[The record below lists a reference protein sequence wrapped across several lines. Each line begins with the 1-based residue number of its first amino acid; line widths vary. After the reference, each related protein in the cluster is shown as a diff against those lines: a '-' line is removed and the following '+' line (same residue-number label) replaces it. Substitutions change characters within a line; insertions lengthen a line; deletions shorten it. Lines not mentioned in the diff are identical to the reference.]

1 MNLILSAIAA
11 LIMNDGHTLT
21 SLWDKYQEAKNA
33 DKPQTEAKILQEI
46 KAKAQEQHLSVDF
59 YDAATLYVETVSRR
73 NWKERE
79 PAKKALEQEVKA
91 FGDPMVTFV
100 WMDQYNGAGA
110 DALYRHIK
118 ANPVEG
124 RTEPFFRGVG
134 SFLGG
139 ALPHFITDNSE
150 YVLWRITSR
159 GHRDAENELREKIG
173 SKYPL
178 NAALDYYKVPG
189 EKNARIKALKELAE
203 KYKGT
208 AAGLFPEGDLL
219 QNELNELR
227 DSKPAS
233 DAGYKD
239 IYARAKAFEK
249 RRKAFSG
256 DEKLIAERVHTVEY
270 LINGM
275 ESKGLDAE
283 FNENNIVIVFQNLD
297 KATVTLTQDGS
308 KKPYKTWNIT
318 NKAASFYK
326 ADTVKIALPALS
338 DGGYSVE
345 AKNGKHIAAAFYQQ
359 YTLSIATRRD
369 ARGTCVYVADYK
381 TGEPLRRATI
391 RLVKGSDTVA
401 STSMAL
407 DGFTPLPSS
416 LSKKINTK
424 SSYHLV
430 AESGKRKSRSVWID
444 TGEFYE
450 SGESDDFNIY
460 RDRGAYNPGDVLK
473 YKAVLY
479 SGNRMRKLSVSEGR
493 KLTVILNDSEGNE
506 IARQSVK
513 TNEFGSAS
521 GEFTIPTGL
530 RNGWFSMEIKE
541 GKKFIG
547 HDSFRVDEFVLPT
560 FEISIEDN
568 KKLYFVGDKVPVKG
582 SVKSFSGHNVAGARA
597 EITVRSDKETWEESK
612 VIGADN
618 TFEFMV
624 PATCTG
630 WYDVTVKVIDPTG
643 ETIEKRSSFSISEEL
658 SIHIAVEN
666 EAEGEFTLKDEPV
679 YGWRWRGPRIQ
690 RAIVTEN
697 VLRLRLDVRDDSGS
711 EVPLDVNYVIEGIG
725 KGTAKSGET
734 FEISLDGIPAGLY
747 TIKADAHAGDKAKG
761 SAETRLLV
769 LRPTD
774 KAVPE
779 GVNRVFLP
787 GKETV
792 SGPVEARFGY
802 GPRTACAVVTLF
814 GENGTV
820 LYSKKLQA
828 KGMAD
833 LKIDYKTAYPDAVR
847 LQIFWFADGES
858 FNYGKQFRREKTKFS
873 LPLTFSRFTDK
884 AYPGTE
890 YTFSLKTIPG
900 VEALAAVW
908 DKSIDAIARNWWPQV
923 SMADYSVDYVS
934 IQESCGVV
942 SGGGPDYVIEEA
954 MPLATPMM
962 KSARMGGAVAMNAM
976 MDDAV
981 EYESANMDDA
991 RASSAGA
998 PADPVAIRSE
1008 FENALTFQP
1017 HLLSDAAGNLSFTF
1031 RTSDKLSTYY
1041 VRVYAHTKEMQNAIA
1056 EDFMVVSLPVKVSI
1070 LEPRFLYTGDKWN
1083 AAVTVSSIA
1092 DIPVSGTVRLQISPR
1107 ASLGRNDNSVIPS
1120 APSVIPSEVEESHVT
1135 VPAGE
1140 TMTVSFPVNAT
1151 AEGPLTVTASF
1162 IADEFSDAVRV
1173 TVPVLKA
1180 RQSLSEAHSAVLLSG
1195 MSREALLKELRGR
1208 FVNVPGES
1216 ASLKE
1221 ITVLDMVKD
1230 AIPSHAEPAG
1240 KDVLSLTEAWYVQ
1253 NIAAKLS
1260 VIPSAPSVIPSA
1272 PSVIPSEVEESLL
1285 KDILACRNSDGGF
1298 AWFEGMNSS
1307 AVITAVVLERF
1318 ALLKARGVDVPDVT
1332 SSVKFLDA
1340 NQFGTVRPLWCG
1352 WLSDAQY
1359 MHVRA
1364 MYAGVPFEVKPVSA
1378 SDKKRMTEFKK
1389 YAKGYLTPSGKRGLE
1404 GRIIAKARRLTTL
1417 RNLAASSEGK
1427 ALAKAWGITWSA
1439 KLTSSIKADVT
1450 SLLEYAVRHRDGGW
1464 YYPNAVMP
1472 WRGLLESEAYA
1483 HAMLAG
1489 LLNDYSSDIAD
1500 GIRLWLMLQKE
1511 TQKWDTDPAFVDA
1524 IDAILHGS
1532 EAVLDTRVLALSAS
1546 YEAPLESIKAS
1557 GNGFTLERRFFRD
1570 GAEIKP
1576 GDPVYVG
1583 DKISAQYII
1592 WNAENRSYVKL
1603 TAPREAGL
1611 QPVQQLSGRGWLSV
1625 LTGNNRLYGLYGFYN
1640 WNIYRNVKAECTE
1653 YYWEACPEEN
1663 TTLTEEF
1670 YVVRSGRFTAPVPV
1684 IESLYAPHYRANAAS
1699 PGVLDAR

>member
-1 MNLILSAIAA
+1 MNLILSAIVA

-21 SLWDKYQEAKNA
+21 SLWTKYQEAKNA

-46 KAKAQEQHLSVDF
+46 KAKALEQHLSVDF
-59 YDAATLYVETVSRR
+59 YDAATLYVETVARR

-79 PAKKALEQEVKA
+79 PAKKALEQEVKE

-100 WMDQYNGAGA
+100 WMDQFSGSSAES
-110 DALYRHIK
+110 LYRHIK

-134 SFLGG
+134 GFLGG
-139 ALPHFITDNSE
+139 VLPHFITDNGE
-150 YVLWRITSR
+150 YVLWRIASR
-159 GHRDAENELREKIG
+159 GHGEAEKELRERIG
-173 SKYPL
+173 DKYPL

-189 EKNARIKALKELAE
+189 EKNSRIRTLKELAA

-208 AAGLFPEGDLL
+208 AAGLFPEADLL

-227 DSKPAS
+227 DSKPAT
-233 DAGYKD
+233 DAEYKEL
-239 IYARAKAFEK
+239 YARAKAFEK

-256 DEKLIAERVHTVEY
+256 DEKLIAERVRTVEY
-270 LINGM
+270 LIGSM
-275 ESKGLDAE
+275 ESKGLTAE
-283 FNENNIVIVFQNLD
+283 FNENDIVIVFQNLD

-318 NKAASFYK
+318 NNTSSFYK

-345 AKNGKHIAAAFYQQ
+345 AKNGKHLSSAYYQQ

-381 TGEPLRRATI
+381 TGEPLKRATI
-391 RLVKGSDTVA
+391 RLMKGSDTVA

-416 LSKKINTK
+416 LSKKINTR
-424 SSYHLV
+424 SSYSLV
-430 AESGKRKSRSVWID
+430 AESGKRKSKSVWID
-444 TGEFYE
+444 TNEYVERGET
-450 SGESDDFNIY
+450 SGCNIY
-460 RDRGAYNPGDVLK
+460 RDRGAYNPGDKLQ

-479 SGNRMRKLSVSEGR
+479 SGDRMRALKASEGR

-506 IARQSVK
+506 ISRQSVK
-513 TNEFGSAS
+513 TNEYGSVS
-521 GEFTIPTGL
+521 GEFTIPKGL
-530 RNGWFSMEIKE
+530 RNGWFSLQIKE
-541 GKKFIG
+541 GKSYIG
-547 HDSFRVDEFVLPT
+547 SDSFRVDEFVLPT
-560 FEISIEDN
+560 FEINIEDN
-568 KKLYFVGDKVPVKG
+568 KKLYFEGDEVPVRG
-582 SVKSFSGHNVAGARA
+582 SVKSYSGHNVAGSRV
-597 EITVRSDKETWEESK
+597 EITVRSEKETWEESK

-624 PATCTG
+624 PARCTG

-643 ETIEKRSSFSISEEL
+643 ETIEKRSGFSISESL
-658 SIHIAVEN
+658 SISIGVMN
-666 EAEGEFTLKDEPV
+666 EADGEFTLKDEPV
-679 YGWRWRGPRIQ
+679 YGWRWRQPYVRK
-690 RAIVTEN
+690 AMVTEN
-697 VLRLRLDVRDDSGS
+697 VLRLSLDVRNDSGS

-725 KGTAKSGET
+725 RGTAKSGQA
-734 FEISLDGIPAGLY
+734 FEIPLDGVPAGLY
-747 TIKADAHAGDKAKG
+747 TIKADARAGEKAKG
-761 SAETRLLV
+761 DAELRLLV
-769 LRPTD
+769 LRPGD
-774 KAVPE
+774 KTVPE
-779 GVNRVFLP
+779 GVVRVFLP

-833 LKIDYKTAYPDAVR
+833 LAIDYKTAYPDAVR
-847 LQIFWFADGES
+847 LQVFWFADGDS
-858 FNYGKQFRREKTKFS
+858 FTYGKQFRREKTKFS

-890 YTFSLKTIPG
+890 YTFELKTKPG

-908 DKSIDAIARNWWPQV
+908 DKSIDAISRNWWPQV
-923 SMADYSVDYVS
+923 SMADYSVAYVS
-934 IQESCGVV
+934 IQESCGIV
-942 SGGGPDYVIEEA
+942 SGGGEQYYLEEAA

-962 KSARMGGAVAMNAM
+962 KSARTGAVAMNAM
-976 MDDAV
+976 VEDAV
-981 EYESANMDDA
+981 AYESADMESA
-991 RASSAGA
+991 KESGAGA
-998 PADPVAIRSE
+998 SDEPVSIRSE

-1017 HLLSDAAGNLSFTF
+1017 HLLSDAAGKLSFSF

-1092 DIPVSGTVRLQISPR
+1092 DIPVSGTVRLEISP
-1107 ASLGRNDNSVIPS
+1107 SD
-1120 APSVIPSEVEESHVT
+1120 PSVIPSVVEESHIT

-1151 AEGPLTVTASF
+1151 EEGPLTVTASF

-1180 RQSLSEAHSAVLLSG
+1180 RQSLSEAHSAVLLAG
-1195 MSREALLKELRGR
+1195 MSREALLKELRSR

-1216 ASLKE
+1216 AQLKE

-1240 KDVLSLTEAWYVQ
+1240 KDVLSLTEAFYVQ
-1253 NIAAKLS
+1253 HIAAQL
-1260 VIPSAPSVIPSA
+1260 
-1272 PSVIPSEVEESLL
+1272 SVIPSEVEESLL
-1285 KDILACRNSDGGF
+1285 KEILACRNSDGGF

-1332 SSVKFLDA
+1332 SSVKFLDG

-1389 YAKGYLTPSGKRGLE
+1389 YAKEYLTPTGKRGLE

-1427 ALAKAWGITWSA
+1427 ALAKAWGITWST
-1439 KLTSSIKADVT
+1439 KITSSIKADVT

-1483 HAMLAG
+1483 HALLAG

-1524 IDAILHGS
+1524 IDAILQGS

-1546 YEAPLESIKAS
+1546 YDAPLEDIKAS

-1570 GAEIKP
+1570 GVELKA

-1611 QPVQQLSGRGWLSV
+1611 QPVQQLSGRGWLNV

-1640 WNIYRNVKAECTE
+1640 WNIYRNVKAQCTE

-1670 YVVRSGRFTAPVPV
+1670 YVVRSGSFTAPVPV
-1684 IESLYAPHYRANAAS
+1684 IESLYAPHYRANASSSGA
-1699 PGVLDAR
+1699 LDAR

>member
-11 LIMNDGHTLT
+11 LIMNDGHILT
-21 SLWDKYQEAKNA
+21 DLWTKYQEAKNA

-46 KAKAQEQHLSVDF
+46 KAKAVEQHLTVDF
-59 YDAATLYVETVSRR
+59 YDAATLYVETVARR

-79 PAKKALEQEVKA
+79 PARKALEQEVKD

-100 WMDQYNGAGA
+100 WMDQYNGASA

-118 ANPVEG
+118 ENPVEG

-139 ALPHFITDNSE
+139 VLPHFITDNGE
-150 YVLWRITSR
+150 YVLWRLSSR
-159 GHRDAENELREKIG
+159 GHKEAEKELREKIAG
-173 SKYPL
+173 KYPL
-178 NAALDYYKVPG
+178 NAALEYYRVPS
-189 EKNARIKALKELAE
+189 EKNARIKVLKALAD

-208 AAGLFPEGDLL
+208 AAGLLPEADLL
-219 QNELNELR
+219 QNELDEING
-227 DSKPAS
+227 SKPAT
-233 DAGYKD
+233 DEKYKD
-239 IYARAKAFEK
+239 LYARAKAFEK
-249 RRKAFSG
+249 RRKAFTG
-256 DEKLIAERVHTVEY
+256 EEKLIAERENTVEY
-270 LINGM
+270 LLSNLEGRD
-275 ESKGLDAE
+275 LNAE
-283 FNENNIVIVFQNLD
+283 FKENNIVITFRNLD
-297 KATVTLTQDGS
+297 KAAVTLTQEGS
-308 KKPYKTWNIT
+308 KKPFKTWNVT
-318 NKAASFYK
+318 NKAGSFYK
-326 ADTVKIALPALS
+326 ADTVKIALPVLS
-338 DGGYSVE
+338 DGPYIVE
-345 AKNGKHIAAAFYQQ
+345 AKNGKLFASAYYQQ

-369 ARGTCVYVADYK
+369 ARGACVYVADYK

-391 RLVKGSDTVA
+391 RLMKGSTTVA

-416 LSKKINTK
+416 ISKKINTK
-424 SSYHLV
+424 SSYSLV
-430 AESGKRKSRSVWID
+430 AESGNRKSRSVWLD
-444 TGEFYE
+444 TSEFYE
-450 SGESDDFNIY
+450 SGDSEGCNIY
-460 RDRGAYNPGDVLK
+460 LDRGAYNPGDKLQF
-473 YKAVLY
+473 KAVLY
-479 SGNRMRKLSVSEGR
+479 SGDRMRKLSVNEGR
-493 KLTVILNDSEGNE
+493 KLTVIMNDSEGNE
-506 IARQSVK
+506 VARKSVK
-513 TNEFGSAS
+513 TNEFGSVS
-521 GEFTIPTGL
+521 GEFDIPTGL

-560 FEISIEDN
+560 FEVSIDRN
-568 KKLYFVGDKVPVKG
+568 KKLYFAGDEVPVTG
-582 SVKSFSGHNVAGARA
+582 SVKSYSGHNVTGARA
-597 EITVRSDKETWEESK
+597 ELTVRRYDGTVYEESK
-612 VIGADN
+612 VIGTDN
-618 TFEFMV
+618 TFAFSV
-624 PATCTG
+624 PTNSTG

-643 ETIEKRSSFSISEEL
+643 ETIESRSGFSISEEL
-658 SIHIAVEN
+658 SIGIAVEN
-666 EAEGEFTLKDEPV
+666 EAEGEFTLKNEPV

-711 EVPLDVNYVIEGIG
+711 EVPLDVHYAIEGIG
-725 KGTAKSGET
+725 SGSAKSGKP
-734 FEISLDGIPAGLY
+734 FEISLDGIPAGVY

-774 KAVPE
+774 KTIPE

-814 GENGTV
+814 GDKGTV

-847 LQIFWFADGES
+847 LQIFWFADGDS
-858 FNYGKQFRREKTKFS
+858 FTYGKQFRREKTKFS

-890 YTFSLKTIPG
+890 YTFSLKTVPG

-908 DKSIDAIARNWWPQV
+908 DKSIDAISHNWWPQV
-923 SMADYSVDYVS
+923 SMADYSVATVYVHDA
-934 IQESCGVV
+934 CGIV
-942 SGGGPDYVIEEA
+942 SGGGEDYALEDA
-954 MPLATPMM
+954 MPLAAPMM
-962 KSARMGGAVAMNAM
+962 KSRAAGAVAMNAM
-976 MDDAV
+976 V
-981 EYESANMDDA
+981 EEELAYESADMA
-991 RASSAGA
+991 AAKETGAGA
-998 PADPVAIRSE
+998 SDEPVAIRSE

-1017 HLLSDAAGNLSFTF
+1017 HLRSDDAGNLSFTF

-1041 VRVYAHTKEMQNAIA
+1041 VRVYAHTKEMQNATA

-1070 LEPRFLYTGDKWN
+1070 LEPRFLYEGDKWN
-1083 AAVTVSSIA
+1083 AAVTVSSVA
-1092 DIPVSGTVRLQISPR
+1092 DIPVSGTFRLDVNGTVQTER
-1107 ASLGRNDNSVIPS
+1107 
-1120 APSVIPSEVEESHVT
+1120 VT

-1140 TMTVSFPVNAT
+1140 TMTVSFPVNASE
-1151 AEGPLTVTASF
+1151 EGPLSVTASF

-1180 RQSLSEAHSAVLLSG
+1180 RQSLTEAHSAVLLAG

-1208 FVNVPGES
+1208 FVNVSGES
-1216 ASLKE
+1216 AQLKE

-1230 AIPSHAEPAG
+1230 AIPSHAEPSG

-1253 NIAAKLS
+1253 NIAARLS
-1260 VIPSAPSVIPSA
+1260 VIPG
-1272 PSVIPSEVEESLL
+1272 EVEESLL
-1285 KDILACRNSDGGF
+1285 KEILACRNSDGGF

-1389 YAKGYLTPSGKRGLE
+1389 YAKNYLTPSSKRGLE
-1404 GRIIAKARRLTTL
+1404 GQIIAKARRLTTL

-1427 ALAKAWGITWSA
+1427 ALAKAWGITWSS

-1489 LLNDYSSDIAD
+1489 LLNDDSPEIAD

-1524 IDAILHGS
+1524 IDAILRGS
-1532 EAVLDTRVLALSAS
+1532 EAVLDTRVLALSAD
-1546 YEAPLESIKAS
+1546 YDAPLEDIKAS

-1570 GAEIKP
+1570 GSEIKP

-1640 WNIYRNVKAECTE
+1640 WNIYRNVKAQCTE

-1670 YVVRSGRFTAPVPV
+1670 YVVRSGRFSAPVPV

-1699 PGVLDAR
+1699 SGLLDAR

>member
-11 LIMNDGHTLT
+11 LIMNDGHILT
-21 SLWDKYQEAKNA
+21 DLWTKYQEAKNA

-46 KAKAQEQHLSVDF
+46 KAKAVEQHLTVDF
-59 YDAATLYVETVSRR
+59 YDAATLYVETVARR

-79 PAKKALEQEVKA
+79 PAKKALEQEVKDFA
-91 FGDPMVTFV
+91 DPMVTFV
-100 WMDQYNGAGA
+100 WMDQYNGASA

-118 ANPVEG
+118 ENPVEG

-134 SFLGG
+134 NFLGG
-139 ALPHFITDNSE
+139 VLPHFITDNGE
-150 YVLWRITSR
+150 YVLWRLTAR
-159 GHRDAENELREKIG
+159 GHKEAENELREKIAG
-173 SKYPL
+173 KYPL
-178 NAALDYYKVPG
+178 NAALEYYRVPS
-189 EKNARIKALKELAE
+189 EKNARIKALKELTE

-208 AAGLFPEGDLL
+208 AAGLLPEADLL
-219 QNELNELR
+219 QNELDGIN
-227 DSKPAS
+227 DSKPAT
-233 DAGYKD
+233 DEKYKD
-239 IYARAKAFEK
+239 LYARAKAFEK
-249 RRKAFSG
+249 RRKAFTG
-256 DEKLIAERVHTVEY
+256 EEKLIAERENTVEY
-270 LINGM
+270 LLSNLEGRD
-275 ESKGLDAE
+275 LNAE
-283 FNENNIVIVFQNLD
+283 FKENNIVITFRNLD
-297 KATVTLTQDGS
+297 KAAVTLTQEGS
-308 KKPYKTWNIT
+308 KKPFKTWNIT
-318 NKAASFYK
+318 NKAGSFYK

-338 DGGYSVE
+338 DGPYIVE
-345 AKNGKHIAAAFYQQ
+345 AKNGKLFASAYYQQ

-369 ARGTCVYVADYK
+369 ARGACVYVADYK

-391 RLVKGSDTVA
+391 RLMKGSTTVA
-401 STSMAL
+401 SASMAL

-424 SSYHLV
+424 SSYNLV
-430 AESGKRKSRSVWID
+430 AESGNRKSRSVWLD
-444 TGEFYE
+444 TSEFYE
-450 SGESDDFNIY
+450 SGESEGCNIY
-460 RDRGAYNPGDVLK
+460 LDRGAYNPGDKLQF
-473 YKAVLY
+473 KAVLY
-479 SGNRMRKLSVSEGR
+479 SGDRMRKLSVSEGR
-493 KLTVILNDSEGNE
+493 KLTVIMNDSEGNE

-513 TNEFGSAS
+513 TNEFGSVS
-521 GEFTIPTGL
+521 GEFDIPTGL
-530 RNGWFSMEIKE
+530 RNGWFSLEIKE

-560 FEISIEDN
+560 FEVSIDRN
-568 KKLYFVGDKVPVKG
+568 KKLYFAGDEVPVTG
-582 SVKSFSGHNVAGARA
+582 SVKSYSGHNVTGARA
-597 EITVRSDKETWEESK
+597 ELTVRRYDGIVYEESK
-612 VIGADN
+612 VIGTDN
-618 TFEFMV
+618 TFAFSV
-624 PATCTG
+624 PTNSTG

-643 ETIEKRSSFSISEEL
+643 ETIESRSGFSISEEL
-658 SIHIAVEN
+658 SIGIAVEN

-711 EVPLDVNYVIEGIG
+711 EVPLDVHYAIEGIG
-725 KGTAKSGET
+725 SGLAKSGET
-734 FEISLDGIPAGLY
+734 FELSLDGIPAGLY

-779 GVNRVFLP
+779 GVSRVFLP

-814 GENGTV
+814 GDKGTV

-847 LQIFWFADGES
+847 LQIFWFADGDS
-858 FNYGKQFRREKTKFS
+858 FTYGKQFRREKTKFS

-890 YTFSLKTIPG
+890 YTFSLKTVPG

-908 DKSIDAIARNWWPQV
+908 DKSIDAISHNWWPQV
-923 SMADYSVDYVS
+923 SMADYSVATVYVHDA
-934 IQESCGVV
+934 CGIV
-942 SGGGPDYVIEEA
+942 SGGGEDYALEDA
-954 MPLATPMM
+954 MPLAAPMM
-962 KSARMGGAVAMNAM
+962 KSRAAGAVAMNAM
-976 MDDAV
+976 V
-981 EYESANMDDA
+981 EEELVYESADM
-991 RASSAGA
+991 ASAKETGAGA
-998 PADPVAIRSE
+998 SDEPVAIRSE

-1017 HLLSDAAGNLSFTF
+1017 HLRSDDAGNLSFTF

-1041 VRVYAHTKEMQNAIA
+1041 VRVYAHTKEMQNATA

-1070 LEPRFLYTGDKWN
+1070 LEPRFLYEGDKWN

-1092 DIPVSGTVRLQISPR
+1092 DIPVSGTVRLDVNGTVQAER
-1107 ASLGRNDNSVIPS
+1107 
-1120 APSVIPSEVEESHVT
+1120 VT

-1140 TMTVSFPVNAT
+1140 TMTVSFPVNASE
-1151 AEGPLTVTASF
+1151 EGPLTVTASF

-1180 RQSLSEAHSAVLLSG
+1180 RQSLTEAHSAVLLAG

-1208 FVNVPGES
+1208 FVNVSGES
-1216 ASLKE
+1216 AQLKE

-1230 AIPSHAEPAG
+1230 AIPSHAEPSG

-1253 NIAAKLS
+1253 NIAAQL
-1260 VIPSAPSVIPSA
+1260 
-1272 PSVIPSEVEESLL
+1272 SVIPSEVEESLL
-1285 KDILACRNSDGGF
+1285 KEILACRNSDGGF

-1340 NQFGTVRPLWCG
+1340 YQFGTVRPLWCG

-1389 YAKGYLTPSGKRGLE
+1389 YAKNYLTPSSKRGLE
-1404 GRIIAKARRLTTL
+1404 GQIIAKARRLTTL

-1427 ALAKAWGITWSA
+1427 ALAKAWGITWSS

-1483 HAMLAG
+1483 QAMLAG
-1489 LLNDYSSDIAD
+1489 LLNDDSPEIAD

-1532 EAVLDTRVLALSAS
+1532 EAVLDTRVLALSAD
-1546 YEAPLESIKAS
+1546 YDAPLEDIKAS

-1570 GAEIKP
+1570 GSEIKP

-1640 WNIYRNVKAECTE
+1640 WNIYRNVKAQCTE

-1670 YVVRSGRFTAPVPV
+1670 YVVRSGRFSAPVPV

-1699 PGVLDAR
+1699 TGLLDAR

>member
-11 LIMNDGHTLT
+11 LIMNDGHILT
-21 SLWDKYQEAKNA
+21 DLWTKYQEAKNA

-46 KAKAQEQHLSVDF
+46 KAKAVEQHLTVDF
-59 YDAATLYVETVSRR
+59 YDAATLYVETVARR

-79 PAKKALEQEVKA
+79 PARKALEQEVKDFA
-91 FGDPMVTFV
+91 DPMVTFV
-100 WMDQYNGAGA
+100 WMDQYNGASA

-118 ANPVEG
+118 ENPVEG

-134 SFLGG
+134 GFLGG
-139 ALPHFITDNSE
+139 VLPHFITDNGE
-150 YVLWRITSR
+150 YVLWRLTAR
-159 GHRDAENELREKIG
+159 GHKEAEKELREKIAG
-173 SKYPL
+173 KYPL
-178 NAALDYYKVPG
+178 NAALEYYRVPS
-189 EKNARIKALKELAE
+189 EKKARIKALKELTE

-208 AAGLFPEGDLL
+208 AAGLLPEADLL
-219 QNELNELR
+219 QNELDEING
-227 DSKPAS
+227 SKPAT
-233 DAGYKD
+233 DEKYKD
-239 IYARAKAFEK
+239 LYARAKAFEK
-249 RRKAFSG
+249 RRKAFTG
-256 DEKLIAERVHTVEY
+256 EEKLIAERENTVEY
-270 LINGM
+270 LINNLEGRD
-275 ESKGLDAE
+275 LNAE
-283 FNENNIVIVFQNLD
+283 FKENNIVITFRNLD
-297 KATVTLTQDGS
+297 KAAVTLTQEGS
-308 KKPYKTWNIT
+308 KKPFKTWNVT
-318 NKAASFYK
+318 NKAGSFYK
-326 ADTVKIALPALS
+326 ADTVKIAIPALS
-338 DGGYSVE
+338 DGPYIVE
-345 AKNGKHIAAAFYQQ
+345 AKNGKLFASAYYQQ

-369 ARGTCVYVADYK
+369 ARGACVYVADYK

-391 RLVKGSDTVA
+391 RLMKGSTTVA

-416 LSKKINTK
+416 ISKKINTK
-424 SSYHLV
+424 SSYSLV
-430 AESGKRKSRSVWID
+430 AESGNRRSRSVWLD

-450 SGESDDFNIY
+450 SGESEGCNIY
-460 RDRGAYNPGDVLK
+460 LDRGAYNPGDKLQF
-473 YKAVLY
+473 KAVLY
-479 SGNRMRKLSVSEGR
+479 SGDRMRKLSVNEGR
-493 KLTVILNDSEGNE
+493 KLTVIMNDSEGNE
-506 IARQSVK
+506 VARMSVK
-513 TNEFGSAS
+513 TNEFGSVS
-521 GEFTIPTGL
+521 GEFDIPTGL

-560 FEISIEDN
+560 FEVSIDRN
-568 KKLYFVGDKVPVKG
+568 KKLYFAGDEVPVTG
-582 SVKSFSGHNVAGARA
+582 SVKSYSGHNVTGARA
-597 EITVRSDKETWEESK
+597 ELTVSRYDGTVYEESK
-612 VIGADN
+612 VIGTDN
-618 TFEFMV
+618 TFAFSV
-624 PATCTG
+624 PTNSTG

-643 ETIEKRSSFSISEEL
+643 ETIESRSGFSISEEL
-658 SIHIAVEN
+658 SIGIAVEN
-666 EAEGEFTLKDEPV
+666 EAEGEFTLKNEPV

-690 RAIVTEN
+690 RAVVTEN

-711 EVPLDVNYVIEGIG
+711 EVPLDVHYAIEGIG
-725 KGTAKSGET
+725 SGSAKSGET
-734 FEISLDGIPAGLY
+734 FELSLDGIPAGLY

-779 GVNRVFLP
+779 GVSRVFLP

-814 GENGTV
+814 GDKGTV

-847 LQIFWFADGES
+847 LQIFWFADGDS
-858 FNYGKQFRREKTKFS
+858 FTYGKQFRREKTKFS

-890 YTFSLKTIPG
+890 YTFSLKTVPG

-908 DKSIDAIARNWWPQV
+908 DKSIDAISRNWWPQV
-923 SMADYSVDYVS
+923 SMADYSVATVYVHDA
-934 IQESCGVV
+934 CGIV
-942 SGGGPDYVIEEA
+942 SGGGEDYALEDA

-962 KSARMGGAVAMNAM
+962 KSRAAGAVAMNAM
-976 MDDAV
+976 V
-981 EYESANMDDA
+981 EEELAYESADMA
-991 RASSAGA
+991 AAKETGAGA
-998 PADPVAIRSE
+998 SDETVAIRSE

-1017 HLLSDAAGNLSFTF
+1017 HLRSDDAGNLSFTF

-1041 VRVYAHTKEMQNAIA
+1041 VRVYAHTKQMQNATA

-1070 LEPRFLYTGDKWN
+1070 LEPRFLYEGDKWN
-1083 AAVTVSSIA
+1083 AAVTVSSVA

-1120 APSVIPSEVEESHVT
+1120 APSVIPSVVEESHVT

-1140 TMTVSFPVNAT
+1140 TMTVSFPVNASE
-1151 AEGPLTVTASF
+1151 EGPLTVTASF

-1180 RQSLSEAHSAVLLSG
+1180 RQSLTEAHSAVLLAG

-1216 ASLKE
+1216 AQLKE

-1230 AIPSHAEPAG
+1230 AIPSHAEPSG

-1253 NIAAKLS
+1253 NIAARLS
-1260 VIPSAPSVIPSA
+1260 VIPSA
-1272 PSVIPSEVEESLL
+1272 VEESLL
-1285 KDILACRNSDGGF
+1285 QEILACRNSDGGF

-1378 SDKKRMTEFKK
+1378 SDKKHMTEFKK
-1389 YAKGYLTPSGKRGLE
+1389 YAKNYLTPSSKRGLE
-1404 GRIIAKARRLTTL
+1404 GQIIAKARRLTTL

-1427 ALAKAWGITWSA
+1427 ALAKAWGITWSS

-1489 LLNDYSSDIAD
+1489 LLNDDSLEIAD

-1524 IDAILHGS
+1524 IDAILRGS
-1532 EAVLDTRVLALSAS
+1532 EAVLDTRVLALSAD
-1546 YEAPLESIKAS
+1546 YDAPLEDIKAS

-1570 GAEIKP
+1570 GSEIKP

-1611 QPVQQLSGRGWLSV
+1611 QPVQQLSGRSWLSV

-1640 WNIYRNVKAECTE
+1640 WNIYRNVKAQCTE

-1670 YVVRSGRFTAPVPV
+1670 FVVRSGRFSAPVPV

-1699 PGVLDAR
+1699 SGLLDAR

>member
-159 GHRDAENELREKIG
+159 GHREAENELREKIG

-227 DSKPAS
+227 DSKPAN

-369 ARGTCVYVADYK
+369 SRGTCVYVADYK

-391 RLVKGSDTVA
+391 HLVKGSDTVA

-416 LSKKINTK
+416 ISKRINTK

-444 TGEFYE
+444 TDEYVYRGET
-450 SGESDDFNIY
+450 SGCNIY

-479 SGNRMRKLSVSEGR
+479 SGDRMKALKASEGR

-506 IARQSVK
+506 ISRQSVR
-513 TNEFGSAS
+513 TNEYGSVS
-521 GEFTIPTGL
+521 GEFTIPKGL
-530 RNGWFSMEIKE
+530 RNGWFAIEIKE
-541 GKKFIG
+541 GKKYIG
-547 HDSFRVDEFVLPT
+547 SESFRVDEFVLPT
-560 FEISIEDN
+560 FEITIEDN
-568 KKLYFVGDKVPVKG
+568 KKLYFEGDEVPVRG
-582 SVKSFSGHNVAGARA
+582 SVKSFSGHNVAGSRA
-597 EITVRSDKETWEESK
+597 EITVRSDKDTWEESK

-630 WYDVTVKVIDPTG
+630 WYDVTVKVIGSTG
-643 ETIEKRSSFSISEEL
+643 ETIEKRSGFSISESL
-658 SIHIAVEN
+658 SISIGVEN
-666 EAEGEFTLKDEPV
+666 EADGEFTLKDEPV
-679 YGWRWRGPRIQ
+679 YGWRWRQPRVQ
-690 RAIVTEN
+690 KAMVAEN
-697 VLRLRLDVRDDSGS
+697 VLRLCLDVRNDSGS

-725 KGTAKSGET
+725 KGTAKSGQT
-734 FEISLDGIPAGLY
+734 FEISLDGVPAGLY
-747 TIKADAHAGDKAKG
+747 TIKADAHAGEKAKG
-761 SAETRLLV
+761 EAEMRLLV
-769 LRPTD
+769 LRPSD

-779 GVNRVFLP
+779 GVIRVFLP

-828 KGMAD
+828 QGMAD
-833 LKIDYKTAYPDAVR
+833 LKLDYKTAYPDAVR
-847 LQIFWFADGES
+847 LQIFWFADGDS
-858 FNYGKQFRREKTKFS
+858 FTYGKQFRREKTKFS

-890 YTFSLKTIPG
+890 YTFELKTKPG

-923 SMADYSVDYVS
+923 SMADYSVAYVS

-942 SGGGPDYVIEEA
+942 SGGGPDYGFAEEEA

-962 KSARMGGAVAMNAM
+962 KSARMGAVAMNAM

-981 EYESANMDDA
+981 AYESADMEAAED
-991 RASSAGA
+991 SGAGA
-998 PADPVAIRSE
+998 SDETVAIRSE

-1083 AAVTVSSIA
+1083 AAVTVSSVA
-1092 DIPVSGTVRLQISPR
+1092 DIPVSGTVKLDVNGAVQTER
-1107 ASLGRNDNSVIPS
+1107 
-1120 APSVIPSEVEESHVT
+1120 VT

-1180 RQSLSEAHSAVLLSG
+1180 RQSLSEAHSAVLLAG

-1253 NIAAKLS
+1253 NVAAQLGS
-1260 VIPSAPSVIPSA
+1260 DIEVSAD
-1272 PSVIPSEVEESLL
+1272 LL

-1318 ALLKARGVDVPDVT
+1318 ALLKARGVEVPDVS
-1332 SSVKFLDA
+1332 SSVKFLDR

-1352 WLSDAQY
+1352 WLSDDQY

-1603 TAPREAGL
+1603 TAPREAAL

>member
-1 MNLILSAIAA
+1 MNLILSAIVA
-11 LIMNDGHTLT
+11 LIMNDGHTLN
-21 SLWDKYQEAKNA
+21 SLWAKYQDAKNA

-46 KAKAQEQHLSVDF
+46 KAKAQEQHLCVDF

-79 PAKKALEQEVKA
+79 PAMKALEQEIKDFA
-91 FGDPMVTFV
+91 DPMVTFV
-100 WMDQYNGAGA
+100 WMDQFNGDSANQ
-110 DALYRHIK
+110 LYKHIK
-118 ANPVEG
+118 ENPVEG

-139 ALPHFITDNSE
+139 VLPHFITDNAE
-150 YVLWRITSR
+150 YVLWRLTAKN
-159 GHRDAENELREKIG
+159 HKEAENQLREKIAD
-173 SKYPL
+173 KYPQ
-178 NAALDYYKVPG
+178 NAALEYYKVPS
-189 EKNARIKALKELAE
+189 EKKARIKALKELAE

-208 AAGLFPEGDLL
+208 AAGLFPEADLL
-219 QNELNELR
+219 ENELDELM
-227 DSKPAS
+227 DSKPS
-233 DAGYKD
+233 TDQKYKEL
-239 IYARAKAFEK
+239 YTQAKAFEK
-249 RRKAFSG
+249 RRAAFKG
-256 DEKLIAERVHTVEY
+256 DEKLIADKQRSVEY
-270 LINGM
+270 LINNLQ
-275 ESKGLDAE
+275 SKGLGAQ
-283 FNENNIVIVFQNLD
+283 FSENNIVITFQNLD

-308 KKPYKTWNIT
+308 KKPYKTWNIS
-318 NKAASFYK
+318 NKTGSFFK

-338 DGGYSVE
+338 DGGYTVE
-345 AKNGKHIAAAFYQQ
+345 AKNGKFSAGAYYQQ

-369 ARGTCVYVADYK
+369 SRGSCVYVADYK
-381 TGEPLRRATI
+381 TGEPLKRATI
-391 RLVKGSDTVA
+391 RLMKGSTTVA
-401 STSMAL
+401 SASMSL

-416 LSKKINTK
+416 ISKMISTK
-424 SSYHLV
+424 SSYSLV
-430 AESGKRKSRSVWID
+430 AESGKRKSKSVWLD
-444 TGEFYE
+444 TSEFYE
-450 SGESDDFNIY
+450 SSESSGCNIY
-460 RDRGAYNPGDVLK
+460 RDRGAYNPGDKLQ

-479 SGNRMRKLSVSEGR
+479 SGDRMRKLGVKEGR
-493 KLTVILNDSEGNE
+493 KLTVILSDSEGNE
-506 IARQSVK
+506 IARQNVK
-513 TNEFGSAS
+513 TGEFGSVS
-521 GEFTIPTGL
+521 GEFTIPKGL
-530 RNGWFSMEIKE
+530 RNGWFNLQIKE
-541 GKKFIG
+541 GKNYIG
-547 HDSFRVDEFVLPT
+547 SDSFRVDEFVLPT
-560 FEISIEDN
+560 FEITIDRN
-568 KKLYFVGDKVPVKG
+568 DKLYFAGDNVPVKG
-582 SVKSFSGHNVAGARA
+582 SVKSYSGHNVTGARA
-597 EITVRSDKETWEESK
+597 EVTVCRYNAVVYEESK
-612 VIGADN
+612 VIGTDN
-618 TFEFMV
+618 LFEFSV
-624 PATCTG
+624 PAKESG

-643 ETIEKRSSFSISEEL
+643 ETIERHSGFCISEEL
-658 SIHIAVEN
+658 SIGIGVLN
-666 EAEGEFTLKDEPV
+666 EADGEFTLKDEPV
-679 YGWRWRGPRIQ
+679 YGWRWRRPRVQ
-690 RAIVTEN
+690 KAIVTEN
-697 VLRLRLDVRDDSGS
+697 VLRLNLEVRDDSGS
-711 EVPLDVNYVIEGIG
+711 EVPLDVNYEIKGIG
-725 KGTAKSGET
+725 SGSAKSGKPV
-734 FEISLDGIPAGLY
+734 EISLEGIPAGVY

-761 SAETRLLV
+761 SAEMRLLV
-769 LRPTD
+769 LRPAD
-774 KAVPE
+774 KAVPK

-787 GKETV
+787 GPETV
-792 SGPVEARFGY
+792 SGAVTARFGY
-802 GPRTACAVVTLF
+802 GPRTACAVVSVF

-833 LKIDYKTAYPDAVR
+833 LSIDYKTSWPDAVR

-858 FNYGKQFRREKTKFS
+858 FTYGKQLRREKTKFT

-923 SMADYSVDYVS
+923 SMADYSVAYVN
-934 IQESCGVV
+934 IHDACGIV
-942 SGGGPDYVIEEA
+942 SGGGEDYAQIEA
-954 MPLATPMM
+954 GMPLAMPMM
-962 KSARMGGAVAMNAM
+962 KSSRAAGAVMTNAV
-976 MDDAV
+976 MDDSV
-981 EYESANMDDA
+981 QYELADTEEAKESD
-991 RASSAGA
+991 AGA
-998 PADPVAIRSE
+998 SADPVTVRSE

-1017 HLLSDAAGNLSFTF
+1017 HLLSDAAGNLSFSF

-1056 EDFMVVSLPVKVSI
+1056 EDFMTVSLPVKVSI
-1070 LEPRFLYTGDKWN
+1070 LEPRYLYEGDKWN
-1083 AAVTVSSIA
+1083 AAVTISSIA
-1092 DIPVSGTVRLQISPR
+1092 DIPVSGTVKLDVNGAVQTER
-1107 ASLGRNDNSVIPS
+1107 
-1120 APSVIPSEVEESHVT
+1120 VT

-1140 TMTVSFPVNAT
+1140 TMTISFPVSAPS
-1151 AEGPLTVTASF
+1151 AIPSASSVILSDSEESLSVTASF

-1173 TVPVLKA
+1173 AIPVRKA
-1180 RQSLSEAHSAVLLSG
+1180 RQSLTESHSAVLLAG
-1195 MSREALLKELRGR
+1195 MSREALLKELQGR
-1208 FVNVPGES
+1208 FVNVPGAS
-1216 ASLKE
+1216 AQLNE

-1230 AIPSHAEPAG
+1230 AIPSHAEPSG

-1253 NIAAKLS
+1253 NIAYKLS
-1260 VIPSAPSVIPSA
+1260 VTSGAPSVILSD
-1272 PSVIPSEVEESLL
+1272 SEESLL

-1307 AVITAVVLERF
+1307 AIITAVVLERF

-1359 MHVRA
+1359 MHIRA

-1389 YAKGYLTPSGKRGLE
+1389 YAKNYLTPSTKRGLE
-1404 GRIIAKARRLTTL
+1404 GQIIAKARRLTTL

-1427 ALAKAWGITWSA
+1427 ALAKAWGITWSS

-1489 LLNDYSSDIAD
+1489 LLNDDSLEIAD

-1532 EAVLDTRVLALSAS
+1532 KDILDTRVLALSAN
-1546 YEAPLESIKAS
+1546 YDAPFENIKAS

-1570 GAEIKP
+1570 GSEIKP

-1583 DKISAQYII
+1583 DKISAQYVI

-1603 TAPREAGL
+1603 TAPREAAL

-1640 WNIYRNVKAECTE
+1640 WNIYRNVKAQCTE

-1670 YVVRSGRFTAPVPV
+1670 YVVRSGRFSAPVPV
-1684 IESLYAPHYRANAAS
+1684 IESLYAPHYRANAPS
-1699 PGVLDAR
+1699 PGVMDAR

>member
-59 YDAATLYVETVSRR
+59 YDAATLYVETVARR

-79 PAKKALEQEVKA
+79 PAKKALEQEVKD

-178 NAALDYYKVPG
+178 NAALDYFKVPG

-283 FNENNIVIVFQNLD
+283 FNENNIVVIFQNLD
-297 KATVTLTQDGS
+297 KATVNLIQDGS

-318 NKAASFYK
+318 NNTASFYK
-326 ADTVKIALPALS
+326 ADTVKIALPVLS

-345 AKNGKHIAAAFYQQ
+345 AKNGKYLAAAFYQQ
-359 YTLSIATRRD
+359 YTLSIAARRD
-369 ARGTCVYVADYK
+369 SRGSCVYVADYK
-381 TGEPLRRATI
+381 TGEPLKRATI
-391 RLVKGSDTVA
+391 RLMKGSETVA

-416 LSKKINTK
+416 LTRKMNTK
-424 SSYHLV
+424 SSYSLV
-430 AESGKRKSRSVWID
+430 AESGKRKSRSVWLD
-444 TGEFYE
+444 TSEFYE
-450 SGESDDFNIY
+450 GGESEGCNIY

-479 SGNRMRKLSVSEGR
+479 SGDRMRALKTSEGR

-506 IARQSVK
+506 ISRQSVR
-513 TNEFGSAS
+513 TNEYGSVS
-521 GEFTIPTGL
+521 GEFTIPKGL
-530 RNGWFSMEIKE
+530 RNGWFNLQIKE
-541 GKKFIG
+541 GKKYIG
-547 HDSFRVDEFVLPT
+547 SESFRVDEFVLPT

-568 KKLYFVGDKVPVKG
+568 KKLYFEGDEVPVRG
-582 SVKSFSGHNVAGARA
+582 SVKSYSGHNVAGARA
-597 EITVRSDKETWEESK
+597 EITVHSEKNTWEESK

-618 TFEFMV
+618 TFEFLV

-630 WYDVTVKVIDPTG
+630 WYEVIVKVIDPTG
-643 ETIEKRSSFSISEEL
+643 ETIEKRSGFSISESL
-658 SIHIAVEN
+658 SISIGVQN
-666 EAEGEFTLKDEPV
+666 EADGEFTLKDEPV
-679 YGWRWRGPRIQ
+679 YGWRWRGPRVQ
-690 RAIVTEN
+690 KAMVAEN
-697 VLRLRLDVRDDSGS
+697 VLRLCLDVRNDSGS

-725 KGTAKSGET
+725 SGTAKSGQS
-734 FEISLDGIPAGLY
+734 FEISLDGVPAGLY
-747 TIKADAHAGDKAKG
+747 TIKADAHAGEKAKG
-761 SAETRLLV
+761 EAEMRLLV

-779 GVNRVFLP
+779 GVIRVFMP
-787 GKETV
+787 GEETV

-814 GENGTV
+814 GEKGTV

-847 LQIFWFADGES
+847 LQIFWFADGDS
-858 FNYGKQFRREKTKFS
+858 FTYGKQFRREKTKFS

-890 YTFSLKTIPG
+890 YTFELKTQPG

-923 SMADYSVDYVS
+923 SMADYSVAYVS
-934 IQESCGVV
+934 IQDACGVV
-942 SGGGPDYVIEEA
+942 SGGGQDYVLEEA
-954 MPLATPMM
+954 AGMPLATPMM
-962 KSARMGGAVAMNAM
+962 KSARMGAVAMNVM

-981 EYESANMDDA
+981 AYESADMESA
-991 RASSAGA
+991 KESGAGTSSE
-998 PADPVAIRSE
+998 PVAIRSE

-1017 HLLSDAAGNLSFTF
+1017 HLLSDAAGKLSFSF

-1083 AAVTVSSIA
+1083 AAVTVSSVA
-1092 DIPVSGTVRLQISPR
+1092 DIPVSGTVKLDVNGTVQTERI
-1107 ASLGRNDNSVIPS
+1107 
-1120 APSVIPSEVEESHVT
+1120 T

-1253 NIAAKLS
+1253 NIAAQLS
-1260 VIPSAPSVIPSA
+1260 DTPSA
-1272 PSVIPSEVEESLL
+1272 VEESLL

-1318 ALLKARGVDVPDVT
+1318 ALLKARGVEVPDVS
-1332 SSVKFLDA
+1332 SSVKFLDR

-1389 YAKGYLTPSGKRGLE
+1389 YAKEYLTPSGKRGLE

-1417 RNLAASSEGK
+1417 RNLAASAEGK

-1439 KLTSSIKADVT
+1439 KLTGSIKADVT
-1450 SLLEYAVRHRDGGW
+1450 SLLEYAARHRDGGW

-1483 HAMLAG
+1483 HAMLSN
-1489 LLNDYSSDIAD
+1489 LLSDDSVEIAD

-1511 TQKWDTDPAFVDA
+1511 TQKWDADPAFVDA
-1524 IDAILHGS
+1524 IDAILRGS

-1570 GAEIKP
+1570 GEPLEP

-1603 TAPREAGL
+1603 TAPREAAL

-1653 YYWEACPEEN
+1653 YYWEACPEED

-1670 YVVRSGRFTAPVPV
+1670 YVVRSGRFNAPVPV